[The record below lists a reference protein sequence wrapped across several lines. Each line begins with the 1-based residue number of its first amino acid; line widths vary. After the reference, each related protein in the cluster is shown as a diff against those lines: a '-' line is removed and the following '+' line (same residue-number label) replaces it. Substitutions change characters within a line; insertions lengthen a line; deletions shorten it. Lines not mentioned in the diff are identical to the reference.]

1 MIDTA
6 YRVSPLR
13 STDPER
19 LGDYLLV
26 GRLGRGGMG
35 VVYLAESDDGSYVAI
50 KLIHPDLATDPE
62 FARRFRGEVERAR
75 RVPSFCTAEFLDADL
90 DHDPPYL
97 VVEYIDGPSLDE
109 VIAERGPLRGG
120 ALQSLAVGVATALTG
135 IHGAGIIH
143 RDLKPDNVLL
153 APGSPKVIDFGI
165 ARSFEATSQHTRTDV
180 MVGTV
185 AYMAPERFSGESEKP
200 VTAAAD
206 VFAWG
211 CVIAFAG
218 TGKTP
223 FHGDSPS
230 ATAARILTQ
239 PPQLDGLPE
248 SLREPVRAALAK
260 DPADRPTAPELLAI
274 LLGNQSGTPTPT
286 VEQRPTATADQRP
299 TATADQRST
308 AAPERPVRSARRR
321 RAALSG
327 VAALLVLTGVT
338 VAGLVANADDRPEA
352 GPATSPSAGSLSPSS
367 AVSAQTPA
375 PERTSPSSAAPTPT
389 RSRSAPAAGTEP
401 SRPAASSGPRALVN
415 ASGRNLALGRP
426 ATASSVE
433 GYPWAAANAVD
444 GDHVSRWGSQFSDPQ
459 WLTVDLGAQWRI
471 NEIVLRWELA
481 HATGYRV
488 DVSPD
493 GRRWTTVH
501 RTSAGRGGVERI
513 TTDGATGRYVRM
525 YGTRR
530 VGTYG
535 YSLHEIE
542 VR

>member
-6 YRVSPLR
+6 YRVRPLR

-19 LGDYLLV
+19 IGDYLLV

-75 RVPSFCTAEFLDADL
+75 QVPSFCTAEFLDADL
-90 DHDPPYL
+90 DHEPPYL

-120 ALQSLAVGVATALTG
+120 SLESLAVGVATALTG

-218 TGKTP
+218 TGRTP

-260 DPADRPTAPELLAI
+260 DPADRPTAPELLAT
-274 LLGNQSGTPTPT
+274 LLGSRSATPAPTSPT
-286 VEQRPTATADQRP
+286 VDQRP
-299 TATADQRST
+299 TAVPD
-308 AAPERPVRSARRR
+308 RPVRSARRR
-321 RAALSG
+321 RAALG
-327 VAALLVLTGVT
+327 GLAALLVLTGVT
-338 VAGLVANADDRPEA
+338 VAGLVASADDRPEA
-352 GPATSPSAGSLSPSS
+352 GPATSPSAGSPSPSPSS

-375 PERTSPSSAAPTPT
+375 PERTPPRSAAPTPT
-389 RSRSAPAAGTEP
+389 RSRSAPATGTEP
-401 SRPAASSGPRALVN
+401 AGPTTSPTLRALVN
-415 ASGRNLALGRP
+415 ISGRNLAFGRP
-426 ATASSVE
+426 ATASSME
-433 GYPWAAANAVD
+433 DARWAAANAVD
-444 GDHVSRWGSQFSDPQ
+444 GNRLSRWGSQFSDPQ

-471 NEIVLRWELA
+471 KEVVLRWELA
-481 HATGYRV
+481 HATEYRV

-493 GRRWTTVH
+493 GRRWTTLY
-501 RTSAGRGGVERI
+501 RTSSGQGGVERI
-513 TTDGATGRYVRM
+513 TAESATGRYVRM

-530 VGTYG
+530 VGGYG
-535 YSLHEIE
+535 FSLYEIE

>member
-6 YRVSPLR
+6 YRVRPLG
-13 STDPER
+13 SADPER
-19 LGDYLLV
+19 VGDYLLV

-35 VVYLAESDDGSYVAI
+35 MVYLAESDDGSYAAI
-50 KLIHPDLATDPE
+50 KLIHPDLTTDPE

-75 RVPSFCTAEFLDADL
+75 RVPPFCTAEFLHADL

-97 VVEYIDGPSLDE
+97 VVEYIDGPSLEE

-120 ALQSLAVGVATALTG
+120 ALHSLAVGVATALTG

-165 ARSFEATSQHTRTDV
+165 ARPFEATSQHTRADV

-185 AYMAPERFSGESEKP
+185 AYMAPERFSGESETP

-218 TGKTP
+218 TGRTP

-239 PPQLDGLPE
+239 PPRLDGLPE
-248 SLREPVRAALAK
+248 SLREAVGAALAK
-260 DPADRPTAPELLAI
+260 DPTARPTAPELLAI
-274 LLGNQSGTPTPT
+274 LLGNQSGAPST
-286 VEQRPTATADQRP
+286 VDTQPSAPSAAAVRP
-299 TATADQRST
+299 
-308 AAPERPVRSARRR
+308 ARRG
-321 RAALSG
+321 RAVLGALVALPVLVG
-327 VAALLVLTGVT
+327 VAI
-338 VAGLVANADDRPEA
+338 AGLVADADDTPQA
-352 GPATSPSAGSLSPSS
+352 GPDPSPSTGSPSPTS
-367 AVSAQTPA
+367 GVSAQAPPAPKPTVTSASTPA
-375 PERTSPSSAAPTPT
+375 PT
-389 RSRSAPAAGTEP
+389 RSRRAAGDPGELFK
-401 SRPAASSGPRALVN
+401 PAASATATPKARASVN
-415 ASGRNLALGRP
+415 TSGRNLALGRP
-426 ATASSVE
+426 VTASSVE
-433 GYPWAAANAVD
+433 GANWAAAHAVD
-444 GDHVSRWGSQFSDPQ
+444 GDLGTRWGSQFSDPQ

-471 NEIVLRWELA
+471 NEVVLRWDSA
-481 HATGYRV
+481 RAFVYRLE
-488 DVSPD
+488 VSVD
-493 GRRWTTVH
+493 GRRWTKVYGTILG
-501 RTSAGRGGVERI
+501 AGEVDRI
-513 TTDGATGRYVRM
+513 PVDGATGRYVRM
-525 YGTRR
+525 YGTQRN
-530 VGTYG
+530 GNYG